1 MHVNLQLKRNAYAKN
16 ILQQTYSIIY
26 AWQYSMD
33 EIHMK
38 NKKGSEIKNVDRKD
52 GIAALKQ
59 ACSVF

>member
-1 MHVNLQLKRNAYAKN
+1 
-16 ILQQTYSIIY
+16 
-26 AWQYSMD
+26 MD